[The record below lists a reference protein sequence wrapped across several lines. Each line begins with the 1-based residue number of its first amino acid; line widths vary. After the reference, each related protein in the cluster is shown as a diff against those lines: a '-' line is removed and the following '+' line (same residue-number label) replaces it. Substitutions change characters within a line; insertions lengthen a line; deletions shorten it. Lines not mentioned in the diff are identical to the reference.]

1 MIIPSVRDGIVL
13 LCYFSVAC
21 DSRYPPVGI
30 RARNLA
36 PSYSYLAGA
45 NEHTLVRQAMTTC
58 ALAAIGRLFVCCGQ
72 LQDIEMSRQAN
83 SNCACKHTRP

>member
-45 NEHTLVRQAMTTC
+45 NEHMLVRQAMTTC
-58 ALAAIGRLFVCCGQ
+58 APWPALGRLFVCHGQ
-72 LQDIEMSRQAN
+72 LQDLDE
-83 SNCACKHTRP
+83 